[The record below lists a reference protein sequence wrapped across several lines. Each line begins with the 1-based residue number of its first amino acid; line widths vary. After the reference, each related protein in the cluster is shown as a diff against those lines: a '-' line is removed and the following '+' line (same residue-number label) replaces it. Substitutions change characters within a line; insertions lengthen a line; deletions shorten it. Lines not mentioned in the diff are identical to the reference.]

1 MYSAWDR
8 PLAWVCKDWS
18 LKKEKNC
25 LFSSVIGQQWG
36 LQLQSALKRVQKWVF
51 LVLTIGHII
60 KERIVLWVT
69 GDYRPG
75 TIDRCCSFKHP
86 STNHGSCT
94 MNRQTSSFTSASS
107 ISKRVS
113 GRTNQMFG
121 EVKDNTAGIKITVSI
136 CQARQFQN
144 TIDGSYILNTP
155 LFEYIHNE
163 NSSHDSLCWSQ
174 SRPDRSWWDLHTDGT
189 HSDTQ
194 SNK

>member
-36 LQLQSALKRVQKWVF
+36 LQRQDALKRVQKRVF

-60 KERIVLWVT
+60 KKRIVLWVT

-75 TIDRCCSFKHP
+75 TIDRRCSFKHP
-86 STNHGSCT
+86 SANHGSCT
-94 MNRQTSSFTSASS
+94 LNRQASNPTSAAS

-113 GRTNQMFG
+113 GRTNQVFG
-121 EVKDNTAGIKITVSI
+121 KVEDNAAGIKITVSI

-144 TIDGSYILNTP
+144 TVDGSYTQRTSLR
-155 LFEYIHNE
+155 IH
-163 NSSHDSLCWSQ
+163 SQ
-174 SRPDRSWWDLHTDGT
+174 RE
-189 HSDTQ
+189 
-194 SNK
+194 